1 MAAVPVNLAYCAKIS
16 FGVGPGRR
24 NTSNIPDSDI
34 QCVSDDWGFEC
45 QTSTQVSEP
54 TALKTPTVDSAECAY
69 MTGMEPYSDM
79 GESAR
84 YSKTS
89 AL

>member
-1 MAAVPVNLAYCAKIS
+1 MS
-16 FGVGPGRR
+16 
-24 NTSNIPDSDI
+24 
-34 QCVSDDWGFEC
+34 SDDWGFEC

-84 YSKTS
+84 YSNTS